1 MFTQFITI
9 LIIVSIIG
17 CILYGRRLIKTEK
30 VDAVF
35 GNPERAKGG
44 THWIIVG
51 SGAILLIWLYYS
63 WDIAKGFY
71 PKSANELCQ
80 VAKVNEALLG
90 LKYQFPIEERE
101 FKSTSIIKIENK
113 NLQKIT
119 AEVQSSPDL
128 TNQQKINLV
137 RFIDKTKR
145 LIPLLTNEDLIEI
158 ETKQKLNEI
167 TGKIN
172 LLSEN
177 FKKTDYPFETE
188 EELNTRLQAV
198 KEQGGWGITKIDS
211 GTGSIENTIEVP
223 LVAATKKGLKFSAA
237 AEELKIID
245 EEFFKLRN
253 HNPQFKTSIKE
264 LKDEI
269 KTYRKNLNDNEEVAS
284 NYAKNIVKIARRIEF
299 ASIYPP
305 NALNG
310 MQNAIVKFDNLQKSE
325 QGGLRLIDILL
336 FPAGTIVSS
345 GTSCSEQGSGRWL
358 PKPSDTL
365 NKFILMSK
373 PSVGYKNIPLLWID
387 MMDVSKIIGFIL
399 PDWIADILPGEY
411 PVHSADGVVKQN
423 FKGKVLKIVTGD
435 FKLFKIPVPY
445 GHIWDSFLRVFLG
458 LIFGILIGVPLGLFM
473 GLNRFAKGFFDPLI
487 ELYRPVPP
495 LAWAPL
501 IISVLGID
509 NTGKVFLLFMVS
521 LSIMIISARAG
532 ASGTQLSKIH
542 AAHSLGASKKQILRY
557 VIFPNSLPEILTGI
571 RVAVGMCWGTL
582 VAAEFLAGTTGIG
595 FVENVAKKYFQY
607 EVIWITI
614 FIMGMLGLL
623 FDVTLR
629 KIINKKIPQGVALKK
644 WKTNYR

>member
-1 MFTQFITI
+1 MITQIVTF
-9 LIIVSIIG
+9 LIFFAVVG
-17 CILYGRRLIKTEK
+17 CILYGRRLIRTEK

-35 GNPERAKGG
+35 GNPERALGG
-44 THWIIVG
+44 THWVVVG
-51 SGAILLIWLYYS
+51 SSFLLLIWLYYS

-80 VAKVNEALLG
+80 VAKVNDSLLG

-101 FKSTSIIKIENK
+101 FKSTSQIKKENK
-113 NLQKIT
+113 NLKIIQNEIQNSEELDKLQKIKLI
-119 AEVQSSPDL
+119 SFINK
-128 TNQQKINLV
+128 TNQ
-137 RFIDKTKR
+137 
-145 LIPLLTNEDLIEI
+145 LIPLLTNEDLLES
-158 ETKQKLNEI
+158 ETKQKIIDI

-172 LLSEN
+172 LLTEN
-177 FKKTDYPFETE
+177 FQRPDYPFETE
-188 EELNTRLQAV
+188 QELNDRLKAV
-198 KEQGGWGITKIDS
+198 NEEGGWGITKVDAGS
-211 GTGSIENTIEVP
+211 GSIENTLEVP
-223 LVAATKKGLKFSAA
+223 LVPATDRGLKFHAA
-237 AEELKIID
+237 AKTLNLISD
-245 EEFFKLRN
+245 EFFKLRN
-253 HNPQFKTSIKE
+253 HNPQFKNKIKE
-264 LKDEI
+264 LKNEI
-269 KTYRKNLNDNEEVAS
+269 KSYRKDLNDNEEIAS
-284 NYAKNIVKIARRIEF
+284 TYAKNIVKIARRIEF

-305 NALNG
+305 NALDK
-310 MQNAIVKFDNLQKSE
+310 MQASIVKFENVQKSA
-325 QGGLRLIDILL
+325 QGGLRFIDIFL
-336 FPAGTIVSS
+336 FPAGTIIAS
-345 GTSCSEQGSGRWL
+345 GPSCSEQGSGRWL

-373 PSVGYKNIPLLWID
+373 PSVGYKDIPLLWIQ
-387 MMDVSKIIGFIL
+387 MVDVSKMIGFIL

-411 PVHSADGVVKQN
+411 PVHTKDGIVKQN
-423 FKGKVLKIVTGD
+423 FKGGVLKIVTGD
-435 FKLFKIPVPY
+435 FNLFKVPVPY

-614 FIMGMLGLL
+614 FVMGMLGLL

-629 KIINKKIPQGVALKK
+629 KIIDKTIPWRGKG
-644 WKTNYR
+644 

>member
-1 MFTQFITI
+1 MLTQTVTF
-9 LIIVSIIG
+9 LIFFAVIG

-30 VDAVF
+30 IDAVF
-35 GNPERAKGG
+35 GNPERARGG
-44 THWIIVG
+44 THWVIVG
-51 SGAILLIWLYYS
+51 SSFLLLIWLYYS

-80 VAKVNEALLG
+80 VAKVNDSLLG

-101 FKSTSIIKIENK
+101 FKSTSQIKKENK
-113 NLQKIT
+113 NLQIILD
-119 AEVQSSPDL
+119 EIQNSNDL
-128 TNQQKINLV
+128 DNQQKTILSNFV
-137 RFIDKTKR
+137 ANTKQ
-145 LIPLLTNEDLIEI
+145 LIPLLTNEDLLEI
-158 ETKQKLNEI
+158 DTKQKIDNI

-172 LLSEN
+172 FLTEN
-177 FKKTDYPFETE
+177 FQKPDYPFETE
-188 EELNTRLQAV
+188 QEFNERLKAVNEE
-198 KEQGGWGITKIDS
+198 GGWGITKIDAGS
-211 GTGSIENTIEVP
+211 GSIENTIEVP
-223 LVAATKKGLKFSAA
+223 LIPATNKGLKFHTAA
-237 AEELKIID
+237 QELNLISD
-245 EEFFKLRN
+245 DFFKLRN
-253 HNPQFKTSIKE
+253 HNPQFKEKIKD
-264 LKDEI
+264 LKDKI
-269 KTYRKNLNDNEEVAS
+269 KSYRKDLDSEDLS
-284 NYAKNIVKIARRIEF
+284 STYAKNILKIARRIEF

-305 NALNG
+305 NALDK
-310 MQNAIVKFDNLQKSE
+310 MQNAIIKFDVAQKE
-325 QGGLRLIDILL
+325 AQGGLWFIDIFL
-336 FPAGTIVSS
+336 FPAGTIVAS
-345 GTSCSEQGSGRWL
+345 GPSCSEQGSGRWL
-358 PKPSDTL
+358 PKPSDTF
-365 NKFILMSK
+365 NKFILMLK
-373 PSVGYKNIPLLWID
+373 PSVGYKDIPLLWIEMVD
-387 MMDVSKIIGFIL
+387 ISKMIGFIL

-411 PVHSADGVVKQN
+411 PVHTKDGIVKQN
-423 FKGKVLKIVTGD
+423 FKGYVLKVVTGNFD
-435 FKLFKIPVPY
+435 LFKVPVPY
-445 GHIWDSFLRVFLG
+445 GHIWDSFMRVFLG
-458 LIFGILIGVPLGLFM
+458 LVFGIVIGVPLGLFM

-542 AAHSLGASKKQILRY
+542 AAHSLGASKRQILRF

-623 FDVTLR
+623 FDITLR
-629 KIINKKIPQGVALKK
+629 KIIDKTIPWRGKG
-644 WKTNYR
+644 